1 MNIGNTYKNVK
12 MVKARQDGYDIWH
25 LYHVEPDGREWKDAY
40 FEFFTEQ
47 LLPGEGGKADA
58 KKTRDSY
65 SRWTGHFIDFVI
77 EAVNYEKENG
87 RDVING
93 YVVAQLIKKY
103 PKFLAHA
110 DESGDKLVAE
120 VAKRLNAQR
129 CAPSTQSTYIA
140 AINKYLN
147 LSEDFNAM
155 MRELGITDIDGRP
168 LYSEEDLFPAAFGKK
183 AMSTTERIALNK
195 HSVLAAVM
203 CGGARLKRIAKLAP
217 LKSSAKAAAT
227 KKSGQQIDSEEVY
240 VPGSDFPFQYSG
252 KLIMDGFRSLRN
264 KALFC
269 LLMACGCRIH
279 EALLL
284 TWRDIDT
291 ARRIVWLRDPHG
303 KKPEEFGGFFS
314 SMSEIESLPWKGRA
328 TERTVLIEPFKTHFW
343 KLLAE
348 YRKSKEFTLTNNH
361 NFVFQIT
368 KRTNKGAPLF
378 TSNYSDIAKAMVEAC
393 ERIGIAPMRP
403 HSLRH
408 MFGIYCLNFIP
419 FVDGTYGM
427 SMSMV
432 RDIMGH
438 ATITSTQRY
447 AIPDTKLLLM
457 RQKVNYAAIQGFTV
471 DTSTEHRLLVLQSEL
486 KNLQREIEHQQRF
499 LEQSN

>member
-1 MNIGNTYKNVK
+1 MNGMSTYKNIK
-12 MVKARQDGYDIWH
+12 MVKALKDGYDIWH
-25 LYHVEPDGREWKDAY
+25 LYHVEPDGREWKDVY
-40 FEFFTEQ
+40 FDFFTEQ

-58 KKTRDSY
+58 KNTRDNY

-77 EAVNYEKENG
+77 EAVKFEKEQG
-87 RDVING
+87 QDVLNG
-93 YVVAQLIKKY
+93 YFLAKLIKKY

-110 DESGDKLVAE
+110 YESGDKLVAE
-120 VAKRLNAQR
+120 VAKRLNAER

-155 MRELGITDIDGRP
+155 MRELGIRDIDGSP
-168 LYSEEDLFPAAFGKK
+168 LYSEDELFPAAFSKM
-183 AMSTTERIALNK
+183 AIPTTERIALNK
-195 HSVLAAVM
+195 HSVLAAVI
-203 CGGARLKRIAKLAP
+203 CGGARMKRIAKLAP

-227 KKSGQQIDSEEVY
+227 KKSDQQIDIEEVY
-240 VPGSDFPFQYSG
+240 VRGSDFPFQYTG
-252 KLIMDGFRSLRN
+252 KLIMEGFRSLRN

-284 TWRDIDT
+284 TWRDIET
-291 ARRIVWLRDPHG
+291 ARRIVRLRDPHG

-314 SMSEIESLPWKGRA
+314 SMSEIESLPWKSRA
-328 TERTVLIEPFKTHFW
+328 TERTVLIEPFRTHFW
-343 KLLAE
+343 KMLAE
-348 YRKSKEFTLTNNH
+348 YRKSNEFTLTNNH
-361 NFVFQIT
+361 NFVFQTI
-368 KRTNKGAPLF
+368 RGTNKGAPLF
-378 TSNYSDIAKAMVEAC
+378 TSDYSDIAGAMVEAC

-408 MFGIYCLNFIP
+408 MFGVYCLNFIP

-438 ATITSTQRY
+438 ASMTSTQRY
-447 AIPDTKLLLM
+447 AIPDAKLLLM

-486 KNLQREIEHQQRF
+486 ENLQREIEHQQRF
-499 LEQSN
+499 LGQSN